1 MVVLVLMT
9 VLSKAVLDLMGVRDI
24 SVVVIV
30 DVIGTAAT
38 REVSKAILNGIVR
51 YSWGGDAVHS
61 ECDGIVSMMIGMVE
75 ET

>member
-51 YSWGGDAVHS
+51 YL
-61 ECDGIVSMMIGMVE
+61 
-75 ET
+75 